1 MKTNTFITLSTAT
14 ANIGVLVGLVFLIFE
29 LRQTS
34 AIALSEI
41 RQERTLSIIDEYAM
55 FAQNRQF
62 TSMLHKALEDGDFDS
77 LSKDDWN
84 QVRLYETARMVRLED
99 VFFQYHNGLIDD
111 SAYDFSLAM
120 AASRLPF
127 WKWLK
132 VAAFNPDFKERLMPS
147 PRGLISSRLCWRWN
161 FRNGPKKTQVLSEES
176 GLLPSMNKAT
186 ASYPKNL
193 S

>member
-1 MKTNTFITLSTAT
+1 MKPNTILTLTKACGNL
-14 ANIGVLVGLVFLIFE
+14 AVLAGLVFLIIE
-29 LRQTS
+29 LRQNST
-34 AIALSEI
+34 IALSQI
-41 RQERTLSIIDEYAM
+41 RQARTLSIIDEYAL

-62 TSMLHKALEDGDFDS
+62 SSMLHRALEDGDFDS

-111 SAYDFSLAM
+111 SAYNFSLAM

-132 VAAFNPDFKERLMPS
+132 VAAFSPEFRAAVEASTQQQDFKQATLALEFSEWSKKNPS
-147 PRGLISSRLCWRWN
+147 PFRGIWA
-161 FRNGPKKTQVLSEES
+161 
-176 GLLPSMNKAT
+176 PSV
-186 ASYPKNL
+186 YE
-193 S
+193 

>member
-1 MKTNTFITLSTAT
+1 MKPSTILTITTACGNF
-14 ANIGVLVGLVFLIFE
+14 AVLAGLVFLIVE
-29 LRQTS
+29 LRQNST
-34 AIALSEI
+34 IALSQI
-41 RQERTLSIIDEYAM
+41 RQERTLSIINEYAM

-62 TSMLHKALEDGDFDS
+62 TSMLHKALEDGDFYS

-132 VAAFNPDFKERLMPS
+132 VAAINPDFKVAVDAFTQRSDFKQSVLAMEFSEWTKENPS
-147 PRGLISSRLCWRWN
+147 PFRGIWA
-161 FRNGPKKTQVLSEES
+161 
-176 GLLPSMNKAT
+176 PSV
-186 ASYPKNL
+186 YE
-193 S
+193 